1 MINFFMALW
10 DNIKFLFIPL
20 LIITPI
26 AFLGGLLELW
36 IGFPYIIYL
45 LIVLVGTLIVI
56 SIIDAKDK
64 TKMIQRGV
72 LYKQIED
79 LEAKAL
85 DLKEKVLDTD
95 DSMERE
101 KIYTELHETLT
112 IINEMRSRLE
122 NM

>member
-10 DNIKFLFIPL
+10 NNIKFLFIPL

-26 AFLGGLLELW
+26 VFLGVLLELW
-36 IGFPYIIYL
+36 VGFPYVIYL
-45 LIVLVGTLIVI
+45 LIILVGVLII
-56 SIIDAKDK
+56 TSIIDAKDR

-112 IINEMRSRLE
+112 IINEMRSQLE

>member
-10 DNIKFLFIPL
+10 NNIKFLFIPL

-26 AFLGGLLELW
+26 ALLGALLELW

-45 LIVLVGTLIVI
+45 LIILAVVLIVA
-56 SIIDAKDK
+56 SIIDAKDR

-79 LEAKAL
+79 LETKAL

-112 IINEMRSRLE
+112 IINEMRSQLE

>member
-10 DNIKFLFIPL
+10 NNIKFLFIPL
-20 LIITPI
+20 LIITPV
-26 AFLGGLLELW
+26 ALLGALLELW

-45 LIVLVGTLIVI
+45 LIILAVVLIVA
-56 SIIDAKDK
+56 SIIDAKDR
-64 TKMIQRGV
+64 TKMLQRGV

-95 DSMERE
+95 DSVERE

-112 IINEMRSRLE
+112 IINEMRSQLE

>member
-26 AFLGGLLELW
+26 VLLGVLLELW
-36 IGFPYIIYL
+36 VGFPYVIYL
-45 LIVLVGTLIVI
+45 LIILVGVLII
-56 SIIDAKDK
+56 TSIIDAKNR

>member
-20 LIITPI
+20 AIITPI
-26 AFLGGLLELW
+26 ALLGVLLELW
-36 IGFPYIIYL
+36 VSFPYIIYL

-56 SIIDAKDK
+56 SIIDAKDR

-85 DLKEKVLDTD
+85 NLKEKVLDTD

-112 IINEMRSRLE
+112 IINEMRSQLE

>member
-10 DNIKFLFIPL
+10 NNIKFLFIPL

-26 AFLGGLLELW
+26 ALLGALLELW

-45 LIVLVGTLIVI
+45 LIILAVVLIVA

-79 LEAKAL
+79 LETKAL